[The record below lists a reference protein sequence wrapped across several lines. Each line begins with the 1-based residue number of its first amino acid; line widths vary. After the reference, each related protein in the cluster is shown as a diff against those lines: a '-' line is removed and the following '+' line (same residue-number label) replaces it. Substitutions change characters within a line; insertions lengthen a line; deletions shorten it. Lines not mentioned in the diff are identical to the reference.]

1 MKITSSLL
9 SIPPYI
15 STPWKNIT
23 SLHTEEKEG
32 VSVLIVSLHNKTT
45 VEIPNL
51 DKDSIKKIFETHAN
65 SLEAAPSAPF
75 PDNPI
80 LGPFSF
86 RLPFPSNNSVID
98 SLGSSME
105 HNEAQANL
113 PPLAADVL
121 KKISM
126 VARAF
131 GLEDLSSLPSAKPD
145 CNCVYCQVIRTI
157 TEEKTEEEI
166 SEADLKFQNWKIEQT
181 ADKLYLVTNP
191 LDPAEHYNVYLGDPI
206 GCTCGKKHCEHIREV
221 LNT

>member
-15 STPWKNIT
+15 STPWKNIA

-32 VSVLIVSLHNKTT
+32 LSILIISLQNKTKI
-45 VEIPNL
+45 EIPDL
-51 DKDSIKKIFETHAN
+51 DKDSITKIFETHAN
-65 SLEAAPSAPF
+65 SLEPAASAPF

-86 RLPFPSNNSVID
+86 RLPFPSNNSIID

-105 HNEAQANL
+105 HNEAQTNL
-113 PPLAADVL
+113 PPLAPDVL
-121 KKISM
+121 KKISI

-131 GLEDLSSLPSAKPD
+131 GLEDLSALPSAKED
-145 CNCVYCQVIRTI
+145 CNCIYCQVIRAL
-157 TEEKTEEEI
+157 TEEKAEEEI

-181 ADKLYLVTNP
+181 AEKLYLVTNP
-191 LDPAEHYNVYLGDPI
+191 LDLAEYYNVYLGDPI
-206 GCTCGKKHCEHIREV
+206 GCTCGKKHCEHIKEV
-221 LNT
+221 LNS